1 MPVIQH
7 NKPKH
12 LNLIIIGVVFIAL
25 CAAGTYLY
33 QNWSVWLQTSVAW
46 QRQLNLLL
54 SELLQST
61 QRDPL
66 QAGSLLVAVSFLYG
80 LLHALGPGHGKLIIS
95 TYIATHP
102 TRLKQSVILSLLAS
116 LLQGAV
122 AIVLVSAVLV
132 VFQLSTRH
140 LNMVSLYSEKLS
152 YGFVVLLG
160 ALCCYKA
167 FHQWRKARNKRTASV
182 LHIQRLLPLNSTS
195 ISAIKTPPK
204 MAPLCQCGHQ
214 HVVSSQ
220 QLQASLR
227 TQAILVLSMGLR
239 PCSGALLVL
248 LFSYVIGVYT
258 WGIFA
263 ALAMAMGTAFTIS
276 LIALFVYFMRH
287 HAMRLTKTQG
297 ISFSP
302 YWRALLYLCTGLI
315 FILLGVLMYQSVM
328 LTETAS
334 PLLSPRI
341 R

>member
-1 MPVIQH
+1 M
-7 NKPKH
+7 
-12 LNLIIIGVVFIAL
+12 
-25 CAAGTYLY
+25 
-33 QNWSVWLQTSVAW
+33 
-46 QRQLNLLL
+46 
-54 SELLQST
+54 
-61 QRDPL
+61 
-66 QAGSLLVAVSFLYG
+66 
-80 LLHALGPGHGKLIIS
+80 
-95 TYIATHP
+95 
-102 TRLKQSVILSLLAS
+102 
-116 LLQGAV
+116 

-195 ISAIKTPPK
+195 ISAIKPPPK

-248 LFSYVIGVYT
+248 LF
-258 WGIFA
+258 
-263 ALAMAMGTAFTIS
+263 
-276 LIALFVYFMRH
+276 
-287 HAMRLTKTQG
+287 
-297 ISFSP
+297 
-302 YWRALLYLCTGLI
+302 
-315 FILLGVLMYQSVM
+315 LM
-328 LTETAS
+328 
-334 PLLSPRI
+334 
-341 R
+341 